1 MNIWQKI
8 YIDIPNAI
16 YLPLIVLDVL
26 DILSILYKTIIYKI
40 NITLE
45 KINPYS
51 SAIIANTESV

>member
-1 MNIWQKI
+1 M
-8 YIDIPNAI
+8 DIPNAI

-26 DILSILYKTIIYKI
+26 DILSILYKIMIYKTS
-40 NITLE
+40 ITLE